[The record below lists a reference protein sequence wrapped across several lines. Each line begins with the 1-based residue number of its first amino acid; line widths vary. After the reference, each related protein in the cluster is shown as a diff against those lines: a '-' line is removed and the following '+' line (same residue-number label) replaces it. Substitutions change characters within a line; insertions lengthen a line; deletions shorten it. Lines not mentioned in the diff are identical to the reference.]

1 MHLSIAIALIWRETE
16 SGREV
21 LVARR
26 RDDADHLPGM
36 WEFPGG
42 KCEDGENPRDCAIRE
57 AREEL
62 GVEIE
67 ITAGRVIIEYV
78 YPTRRV
84 TIHPF
89 DAVILSGEPCAI
101 ECAEVFWSV
110 PHALSADRFPA
121 ANAELIAA
129 LQNEAR

>member
-1 MHLSIAIALIWRETE
+1 M
-16 SGREV
+16 

-42 KCEDGENPRDCAIRE
+42 KCKAGESPRHCAIRE
-57 AREEL
+57 VREEL

-67 ITAGRVIIEYV
+67 ITAERTIIEHV

-89 DAVILSGEPCAI
+89 DAVILRGKPCAI

-110 PHALSADRFPA
+110 SHALSADRFPA